1 MSQANAGLVEEG
13 ARKSGDWQMAVAS
26 KTAMQVTD
34 TRTRVQA
41 FVIMAS
47 FLIAMSMGSGTA
59 ESGGSQISLSTPG
72 PELKTFRVAKS
83 ADVRLSNDSQM
94 TLLNFTVI
102 QVSSG
107 KRMLSIK
114 ELEPSASLNL
124 AFDRAG
130 TYIACYRGE
139 IKKHLSQ
146 STCVQIDVVGLRSI

>member
-1 MSQANAGLVEEG
+1 MNVVSKSATQANRTG
-13 ARKSGDWQMAVAS
+13 
-26 KTAMQVTD
+26 
-34 TRTRVQA
+34 TRVQS
-41 FVIMAS
+41 FVFMVS
-47 FLIAMSMGSGTA
+47 FLIAMSIGSGTA
-59 ESGGSQISLSTPG
+59 ESGDSQILLNTPG

-102 QVSSG
+102 QVASG

-114 ELEPSASLNL
+114 ELEPHASLNL

-139 IKKHLSQ
+139 IKKNLSK
-146 STCVQIDVVGLRSI
+146 STCLQIDVVGLRSI

>member
-1 MSQANAGLVEEG
+1 MLGSVRRGL
-13 ARKSGDWQMAVAS
+13 RKSGDRQMTVTS
-26 KTAMQVTD
+26 ETAMQATH
-34 TRTRVQA
+34 TRTRVQS
-41 FVIMAS
+41 FVVMVS

-114 ELEPSASLNL
+114 ELEPHASLNL

>member
-1 MSQANAGLVEEG
+1 MLGSVRRGL
-13 ARKSGDWQMAVAS
+13 RKSGDRQMTVISKNAVQ
-26 KTAMQVTD
+26 TTH
-34 TRTRVQA
+34 TRTRVQS
-41 FVIMAS
+41 FVFMAS
-47 FLIAMSMGSGTA
+47 FLFAMTIGLGTA

-72 PELKTFRVAKS
+72 PGLKTFRVAKS

>member
-1 MSQANAGLVEEG
+1 MNMV
-13 ARKSGDWQMAVAS
+13 S
-26 KTAMQVTD
+26 KTAIQANHTK
-34 TRTRVQA
+34 TRIRSLIFMV
-41 FVIMAS
+41 S
-47 FLIAMSMGSGTA
+47 FLIAMSIGSGAA
-59 ESGGSQISLSTPG
+59 ESGGSKISLSTPG

-124 AFDRAG
+124 AFDRSG

>member
-1 MSQANAGLVEEG
+1 MNMV
-13 ARKSGDWQMAVAS
+13 S
-26 KTAMQVTD
+26 KTAIQANHTK
-34 TRTRVQA
+34 TRIRSLIFMV
-41 FVIMAS
+41 S
-47 FLIAMSMGSGTA
+47 FLIAMSIGSGAA
-59 ESGGSQISLSTPG
+59 ESGGSKISLSTPG

-83 ADVRLSNDSQM
+83 ADVRLDNDSQM

-102 QVSSG
+102 QIASG

-114 ELEPSASLNL
+114 KLEPHASLNL

-146 STCVQIDVVGLRSI
+146 STCVQIDVVGLQSI